1 MVRRR
6 LSSVRSFFQSSAATF
21 LDFAHQGAQ
30 SRLNLE
36 AHCSRCTLHPPQT
49 ACIARI
55 ACNPCNDC
63 NEGEPSKS
71 HDILSSSPEA
81 SHLAEIPIDTFRRI
95 VMFGKPNLVNQTFD
109 GKE

>member
-49 ACIARI
+49 TCIARIARNACI

-63 NEGEPSKS
+63 NDDDPSKS
-71 HDILSSSPEA
+71 QRTFKP
-81 SHLAEIPIDTFRRI
+81 SHSNYVFADWNPAFNTKVRKL
-95 VMFGKPNLVNQTFD
+95 QTT
-109 GKE
+109 KQQ